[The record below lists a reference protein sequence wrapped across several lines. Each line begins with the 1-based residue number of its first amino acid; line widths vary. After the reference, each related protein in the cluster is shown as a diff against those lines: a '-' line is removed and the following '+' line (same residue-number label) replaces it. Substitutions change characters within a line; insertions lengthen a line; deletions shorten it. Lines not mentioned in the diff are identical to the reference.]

1 MSFTNYT
8 SIEPFVSSKFDDLK
22 NEFDKYVVNDG
33 TRLEKDALQTKMQD
47 INTIINTLDTS
58 FNNHIHFLNKEIE
71 SLNTSNETKNANL
84 DILRDNNEILQ
95 SKYKNNLVSSLAAK
109 ASFKNERN
117 FYRKTLVQT
126 GIHIFSVF
134 FSSYLIY
141 KALKT

>member
-1 MSFTNYT
+1 MSSIDY
-8 SIEPFVSSKFDDLK
+8 SLIEPFVSSKFDDLK
-22 NEFDKYVVNDG
+22 NEFNTYIVNSG
-33 TRLEKDALQTKMQD
+33 TRLEKDALQNKMQD
-47 INTIINTLDTS
+47 INTIINTLDSS
-58 FNNHIHFLNKEIE
+58 FNNHIHSLNKELK

-84 DILRDNNEILQ
+84 DILRDNNKNIQ

-117 FYRKTLVQT
+117 FYRKTLVET

>member
-33 TRLEKDALQTKMQD
+33 TRLETKMQD

-71 SLNTSNETKNANL
+71 SLNTSNETKNANAVKG
-84 DILRDNNEILQ
+84 IINFI
-95 SKYKNNLVSSLAAK
+95 
-109 ASFKNERN
+109 FFIN
-117 FYRKTLVQT
+117 FYLD
-126 GIHIFSVF
+126 
-134 FSSYLIY
+134 
-141 KALKT
+141 